1 VRWPEEQEILETQ
14 AAEAGGPGPGEP
26 APDGAAA
33 TDELEDED
41 SGAAGLAPGAP
52 PAPSTILHPPSSF
65 LHPLNVAALIMSLAA
80 LMPGWAEHFDDET
93 GCYFFYHEEKVL
105 QQFSAC

>member
-1 VRWPEEQEILETQ
+1 MRWAEEQEILETQ

-41 SGAAGLAPGAP
+41 SGAAGLAPGW
-52 PAPSTILHPPSSF
+52 T
-65 LHPLNVAALIMSLAA
+65 
-80 LMPGWAEHFDDET
+80 EHFDEET